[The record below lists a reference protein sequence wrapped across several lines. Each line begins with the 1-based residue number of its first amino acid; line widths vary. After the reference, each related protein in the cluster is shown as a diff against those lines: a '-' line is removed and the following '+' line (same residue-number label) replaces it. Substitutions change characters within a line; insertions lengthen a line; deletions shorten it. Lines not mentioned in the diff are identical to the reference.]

1 MEKKRELVK
10 QSDVDEL
17 IDDIAGVLLSTLSID
32 ACAVRAGWRFADAPP
47 S

>member
-1 MEKKRELVK
+1 MEKKRELVL

-17 IDDIAGVLLSTLSID
+17 IDGIVGVLLSAMS
-32 ACAVRAGWRFADAPP
+32 AMPAQCAGWRFADAPP